1 MAQASPVILVVDD
14 EEYVRE
20 SLPEVLNDV
29 GLQCVTA
36 SGADDAVAAL
46 QREEFDLVLLDI
58 NMPGRSGMDL
68 LPEIRTE
75 YPDVAVVML
84 SGVQDLSV
92 GVEAMRLGAYDY
104 ITKPVSMPDLTL
116 RVEKALS
123 QRDLLL
129 ANVEYQELLE
139 AMLVELTEAFEI
151 QQRQLSAL
159 TKLLKTDIGQGT
171 NLSPASI
178 RLHTARAGFESVL
191 EKLTK
196 LTSIGGG
203 PEASIASPNL
213 RNSRKRWLQW
223 RYQ

>member
-1 MAQASPVILVVDD
+1 MTQASPLILVVDD
-14 EEYVRE
+14 EEYQRE
-20 SLPEVLNDV
+20 ALPEVLNDA

-36 SGADDAVAAL
+36 SNAENAVEAL
-46 QREEFDLVLLDI
+46 QQDEFDLVLLDI

-68 LPEIRTE
+68 LPEIMTE

-84 SGVQDLSV
+84 SGVQDISI

-104 ITKPVSMPDLTL
+104 ITKPVSEPDLTL

-123 QRDLLL
+123 QRDVVL

-139 AMLVELTEAFEI
+139 AMLLELSDAFEI

-159 TKLLKTDIGQGT
+159 TKLLWTDIGQGT
-171 NLSPASI
+171 NLSPTSI
-178 RLHTARAGFESVL
+178 RLHTARAGFERVL

-196 LTSIGGG
+196 LTSVDAG

-213 RNSRKRWLQW
+213 RNSRERWHHW
-223 RYQ
+223 RDQ

>member
-1 MAQASPVILVVDD
+1 MSQASSLILVVDD

-20 SLPEVLNDV
+20 SLPEVLTDV

-36 SGADDAVAAL
+36 SGADDAVEAL
-46 QREEFDLVLLDI
+46 QQDDFDLVLLDI

-104 ITKPVSMPDLTL
+104 ITKPVSTPDLTL

-123 QRDLLL
+123 QRDVVL

-139 AMLVELTEAFEI
+139 AMLLELTEAFEI

-159 TKLLKTDIGQGT
+159 TKRLCTDIGQGT
-171 NLSPASI
+171 NLSPTSI
-178 RLHTARAGFESVL
+178 RLHTARAGFERV
-191 EKLTK
+191 
-196 LTSIGGG
+196 
-203 PEASIASPNL
+203 A
-213 RNSRKRWLQW
+213 RKAH
-223 RYQ
+223 